1 MIPGIS
7 ALWPLLLRGLKWLL
21 ELLLGWAGRKAREVP
36 PPAPPPDPSTAAP
49 STPQVSGEPLKP
61 VAVTGHDDT
70 SAALAGVATQN
81 IENAHA
87 NTVRNL
93 NERATDLDSQDLDQL
108 AASANNVYPV
118 SSTNNQTGS

>member
-1 MIPGIS
+1 
-7 ALWPLLLRGLKWLL
+7 
-21 ELLLGWAGRKAREVP
+21 
-36 PPAPPPDPSTAAP
+36 
-49 STPQVSGEPLKP
+49 

-87 NTVRNL
+87 NTTRAL
-93 NERATDLDSQDLDQL
+93 NERAAALDTQDLDQL
-108 AASANNVYPV
+108 AASANKVYPV